1 MAMVDVS
8 LSAFSTDDLIKELE
22 SRQQHM
28 HPFVVEKVKANM
40 QCILD
45 MKRQGKQKHTTMA
58 TKRPRLKNGCERMKA
73 KSERESMRGIM
84 T

>member
-45 MKRQGKQKHTTMA
+45 MKRQGKQNTEEFDRRLNILLYDTLGRA
-58 TKRPRLKNGCERMKA
+58 T
-73 KSERESMRGIM
+73 
-84 T
+84 